1 MRRFEEA
8 NCEKRNSRGT
18 HSLWHSR
25 KTTKVN
31 RKNQNEMIFPR
42 QMSLNQIYFMFVNF
56 GTYLSTKFLNPSIS
70 THLVIPNFLSIKLLC
85 MRHRRNF
92 NKHLPYRVR
101 LSSASNKENTKCLRE
116 CWKIFDKEVKY

>member
-31 RKNQNEMIFPR
+31 RKNQNEMIFSETDDLEPNLLHAHKI
-42 QMSLNQIYFMFVNF
+42 QD
-56 GTYLSTKFLNPSIS
+56 LS
-70 THLVIPNFLSIKLLC
+70 
-85 MRHRRNF
+85 F
-92 NKHLPYRVR
+92 N
-101 LSSASNKENTKCLRE
+101 
-116 CWKIFDKEVKY
+116 